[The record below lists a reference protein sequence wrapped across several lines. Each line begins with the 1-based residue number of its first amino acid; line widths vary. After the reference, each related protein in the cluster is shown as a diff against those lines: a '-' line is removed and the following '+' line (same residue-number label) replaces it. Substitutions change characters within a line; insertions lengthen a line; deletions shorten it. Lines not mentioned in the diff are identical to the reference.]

1 MSSSSTDTCSGSNEK
16 RVIYNAGNRKANVK
30 VSNLLMPGES
40 TSSNTEAISN
50 DFSSINY
57 VGSLKIFTEP
67 KVISTQCPSI
77 ITLSN
82 SKPMSNGEISK
93 LHPGGMTLSPLV
105 GYVGPTHAS
114 DPAHILSS
122 TMTVKDRERR
132 AALLA
137 DSPELPSKPPFQ
149 R

>member
-1 MSSSSTDTCSGSNEK
+1 MSSSSTDTCSVSTEK
-16 RVIYNAGNRKANVK
+16 RVIYNAGNSKNYVN

-50 DFSSINY
+50 DFTSNNY
-57 VGSLKIFTEP
+57 VQPVQTSVKP
-67 KVISTQCPSI
+67 KDISTQCPSI
-77 ITLSN
+77 ITFSN
-82 SKPMSNGEISK
+82 SKPISNGENSI
-93 LHPGGMTLSPLV
+93 LHPTRITLSPLL
-105 GYVGPTHAS
+105 GYVGPTVT
-114 DPAHILSS
+114 DPAHMLSS